1 MKKST
6 SILLLLCLGEFLFAQ
21 ELKPILLNA
30 PDLKRGLP
38 VMEAFSLR
46 ASNTDFSDKKLS
58 LRDLSDLLF
67 AANGVNRK
75 DISKRTAPSA
85 MNAQDIDIYVLLE
98 EGVYLY
104 DAFNNVINPVVAGDQ
119 RILAAGSQVGVAK
132 APVIL
137 LLVSDISRFRMP
149 DESMKL
155 DAAAK
160 DAGIV
165 SQNINV
171 FCAGTGLYTR
181 PRGTMDQVKIREVL
195 KLKDSQRP
203 MLNNPVGYP
212 VK

>member
-1 MKKST
+1 MKKPIFT
-6 SILLLLCLGEFLFAQ
+6 LLLLFLNVYLFSQ
-21 ELKPILLNA
+21 DIKPVKLNM

-46 ASNTDFSDKKLS
+46 ASNTDFSDKKLT
-58 LRDLSDLLF
+58 LQDLSDLLF
-67 AANGVNRK
+67 AANGINRK
-75 DISKRTAPSA
+75 DVSKRTAPSA
-85 MNAQDIDIYVLLE
+85 MNAQDVDVYVFLQ

-104 DAFNNVINPVVAGDQ
+104 DPSNNILNPVVAGDQ
-119 RILAAGSQVGVAK
+119 RILAAGSQTEVAK

-137 LLVSDISRFRMP
+137 LLVSDISRFRFP
-149 DESMKL
+149 DEAARL

-165 SQNINV
+165 SQNVNI

-181 PRGTMDQVKIREVL
+181 PRGTMDQVKIREIL
-195 KLKDSQRP
+195 KLKDSVRL

-212 VK
+212 AK